1 VTDQQRS
8 SLEEERDF
16 LLRSIEDLDREF
28 EAGDLDEGDYRTLR
42 DDYTARAASVLHALD
57 EDATSNKEATSADEA
72 PTEADVPARRPP
84 WRTIGIAVAVCALA
98 GLAGL
103 GVARAAGDRSSGE
116 QATGGVAQSLGQQ
129 LTSCLIL
136 SQTADEPVQVLEC
149 YDAILT
155 EHPANAEALTYKGW
169 FLVSRTP
176 LTALAWDD
184 LAEAVAVAPDYPDA
198 RVFRAIALQRMCR
211 PEEALAELEVFDSL
225 DPLPE
230 MTSLVEAFALRDRI
244 ADLQAARDAVP
255 EVAGAPTPI
264 DEVSE
269 DERVQCDALA
279 DAGVL
284 EPIESAPTSE

>member
-1 VTDQQRS
+1 MTDVDRS
-8 SLEEERDF
+8 ELEQERDF
-16 LLRSIEDLDREF
+16 LLRSIDDLDREF
-28 EAGDLDEGDYRTLR
+28 EAGDLDAADHRTLR
-42 DDYTARAASVLHALD
+42 DDYTARAASVLHAL
-57 EDATSNKEATSADEA
+57 
-72 PTEADVPARRPP
+72 EADASTSEAAPAEAGAAERRPP

-103 GVARAAGDRSSGE
+103 AVARAAGDRSSGE

-129 LTSCLIL
+129 LASCLIL
-136 SQTADEPVQVLEC
+136 SQTAEEPVDVLEC

-155 EHPANAEALTYKGW
+155 EHPANVEALTYRGW
-169 FLVSRTP
+169 YLVSRVDLP
-176 LTALAWDD
+176 AFAWDD
-184 LAEAVAVAPDYPDA
+184 LAEAVAVAPEYPDA

-225 DPLPE
+225 DPLAE
-230 MTSLVEAFALRDRI
+230 MSSLVEAFALRDRI
-244 ADLQAARDAVP
+244 AALQAARDAVP

-264 DEVSE
+264 DEVPE

-284 EPIESAPTSE
+284 ERIESAPTSE